1 MHMSA
6 LSLLAVSPEVSHAS
20 QIILDV
26 IGVLGLIV
34 ILYLLF
40 LAVLAIPDLFRYI
53 RMKMM

>member
-1 MHMSA
+1 MNA
-6 LSLLAVSPEVSHAS
+6 LLTLAVDPDVARVG

-26 IGVLGLIV
+26 VGVLGLIV

-40 LAVLAIPDLFRYI
+40 LGVMAIPDLFRYI

>member
-1 MHMSA
+1 MSTLFIVA
-6 LSLLAVSPEVSHAS
+6 AETEIGHTS

-26 IGVLGLIV
+26 IGVLGLLV

-40 LAVLAIPDLFRYI
+40 LAVLAIPDLYRYI